1 MSELDI
7 FNQPY
12 DNLWTSPLREA
23 GAIGLFAPVE
33 GVHLREKV
41 VVVFRGP
48 LILVM
53 HVTRLHINLDQ
64 LINKA
69 TPKFTSMATLELSFF
84 LSFFLLISSVAIY

>member
-7 FNQPY
+7 INQPH
-12 DNLWTSPLREA
+12 DNLWTCPLREA

-33 GVHLREKV
+33 GVHFREKAIL
-41 VVVFRGP
+41 VFRGP

-53 HVTRLHINLDQ
+53 HVTRLHIDLDQ

-69 TPKFTSMATLELSFF
+69 TPKFTLIATLELSFF
-84 LSFFLLISSVAIY
+84 LSFF